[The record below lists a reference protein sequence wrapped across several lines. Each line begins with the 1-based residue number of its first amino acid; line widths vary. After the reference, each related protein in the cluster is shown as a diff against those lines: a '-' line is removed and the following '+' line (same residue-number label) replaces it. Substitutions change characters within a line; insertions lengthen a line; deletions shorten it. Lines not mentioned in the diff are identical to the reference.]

1 MARKTSANW
10 GKMTFLAMAV
20 LIAAAPPATRAA
32 QTAAD
37 LYAEKCAACH
47 GDTGKGDG
55 PAGQAMTPPPAPF
68 STALKDKSDSWIG
81 TVITKGGPAV
91 GMTPAMPPHPT
102 LSADQTKALIQY
114 IKGLKS

>member
-10 GKMTFLAMAV
+10 GKMTFLVMAV

-68 STALKDKSDSWIG
+68 STALKNKSDSWIG

-102 LSADQTKALIQY
+102 LSADQTEALIQY

>member
-1 MARKTSANW
+1 MSLALVVALGPSA
-10 GKMTFLAMAV
+10 
-20 LIAAAPPATRAA
+20 IAAQSAA
-32 QTAAD
+32 G

-55 PAGQAMTPPPAPF
+55 PAGQAMQPPPQPF
-68 STALKDKSDSWIG
+68 SSALKGKSDSWIA

-102 LSADQTKALIQY
+102 LSDQQVKALIQY
-114 IKGLKS
+114 IRELKS

>member
-1 MARKTSANW
+1 MAQKVSQNW
-10 GKMTFLAMAV
+10 GKMLFLAGAV
-20 LIAAAPPATRAA
+20 LIAAGPQIASAA
-32 QTAAD
+32 QSAAD
-37 LYAEKCAACH
+37 IYSEKCAACH

-68 STALKDKSDSWIG
+68 STALKGKTDSWIG

-102 LSADQTKALIQY
+102 LTSDQVNGLIQY